1 MSKSSRGKF
10 DDITA
15 LKSNRGKFDDITA
28 LFSRKWVFWQ
38 AYGQNWWRHC
48 LPTCFSLIH
57 YGPRGIIPAHYHF
70 FLCVISQLNQGN
82 KRPDKGSEGPQQGTK
97 GETDKKEN
105 YK

>member
-1 MSKSSRGKF
+1 MTSQHCFPGNGCFGKLMGR
-10 DDITA
+10 T
-15 LKSNRGKFDDITA
+15 G
-28 LFSRKWVFWQ
+28 
-38 AYGQNWWRHC
+38 GHC

-70 FLCVISQLNQGN
+70 FLCVISQLDQGN
-82 KRPDKGSEGPQQGTK
+82 KRPDKGSQGPQQGTK